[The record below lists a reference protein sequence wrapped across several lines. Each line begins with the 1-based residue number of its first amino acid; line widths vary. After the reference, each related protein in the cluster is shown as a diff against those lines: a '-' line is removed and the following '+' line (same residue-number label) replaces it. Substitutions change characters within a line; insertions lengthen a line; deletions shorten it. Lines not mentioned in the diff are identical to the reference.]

1 MEFHVLQNVEGFLY
15 LTEELEGEDG
25 KHYPMVGAL
34 PGKGIKK
41 GRLTRFGYI
50 ELTAEMKRSVYEKG
64 GEDPGA

>member
-1 MEFHVLQNVEGFLY
+1 M
-15 LTEELEGEDG
+15 TEELEGEDG

-50 ELTAEMKRSVYEKG
+50 ELTAEMNGVYMKKG
-64 GEDPGA
+64 REDPGA

>member
-1 MEFHVLQNVEGFLY
+1 MYCGMWRIFIFDRRAGR
-15 LTEELEGEDG
+15 EDG

-50 ELTAEMKRSVYEKG
+50 ELTAEMNGVYIEKG
-64 GEDPGA
+64 REDPGA